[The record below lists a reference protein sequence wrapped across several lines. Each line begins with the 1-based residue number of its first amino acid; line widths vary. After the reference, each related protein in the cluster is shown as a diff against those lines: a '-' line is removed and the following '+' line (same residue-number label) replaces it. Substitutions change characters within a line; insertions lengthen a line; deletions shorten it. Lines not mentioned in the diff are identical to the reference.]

1 MGNIIILQP
10 LPPKKQRCKW
20 VTDEGELF
28 SLEQLDI
35 ISLDVNSNTLDDHVT
50 PQGTTLRESA
60 TFTRGDGSVGN
71 NYGAVFETDAT
82 DTIFRGDKG
91 IALPDELIRPRQT
104 DQCIDEMVP
113 YLGNYSAPRIRA
125 YYALI
130 SRYCSQKGLKRG
142 FPD

>member
-10 LPPKKQRCKW
+10 LLPKKQRCKW

-35 ISLDVNSNTLDDHVT
+35 ISLDVNSTELDDHVT
-50 PQGTTLRESA
+50 PQGTSLRETA

-71 NYGAVFETDAT
+71 TYEAVFETDAT

-91 IALPDELIRPRQT
+91 VALPDELIWLRQT
-104 DQCIDEMVP
+104 DQCIPKMVP
-113 YLGNYSAPRIRA
+113 YLVDLESFQKNSAV
-125 YYALI
+125 
-130 SRYCSQKGLKRG
+130 QM
-142 FPD
+142 